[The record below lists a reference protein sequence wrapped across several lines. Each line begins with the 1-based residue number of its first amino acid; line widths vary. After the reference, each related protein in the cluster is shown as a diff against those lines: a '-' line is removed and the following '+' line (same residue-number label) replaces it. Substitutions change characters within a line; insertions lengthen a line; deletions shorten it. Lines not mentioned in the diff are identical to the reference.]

1 MDNNVPFRC
10 FTQCMKEERCHE
22 KNDMNENASVA
33 MQALDSNFFQDKK
46 PNLDNAS
53 RMMNRLID

>member
-1 MDNNVPFRC
+1 
-10 FTQCMKEERCHE
+10 MKEERFHE
-22 KNDMNENASVA
+22 ENDINENASVT
-33 MQALDSNFFQDKK
+33 MQALNSNFFQDKK